1 MHVRH
6 ELQPVLN
13 LKHQRRERAVQ
24 PFRLVELLQR
34 LPVLASARVRDVVR
48 VGGGGRVGRRVSAE
62 RGLEAVL
69 AHAPDEERHRMP
81 RVSPAVRRPMRM
93 GGGVIVM
100 KSMIP
105 QRAREMRSGRSRKA
119 TTVTR
124 PGRGPR
130 DGAVGARRR
139 IRADIARMPY
149 VSNGTHP
156 RVHHTLRITRAPRV
170 LPDPIPPAPPRISL
184 RAQHPIR
191 DSPSL
196 DTLSRTPSTGSVVNR
211 RTRMRP
217 SILTDMFWSVVNL
230 IVAL

>member
-81 RVSPAVRRPMRM
+81 RVSPAVRRPMRV
-93 GGGVIVM
+93 GGGVLTM
-100 KSMIP
+100 KSMI
-105 QRAREMRSGRSRKA
+105 QRAREMRLGAAEKSHERHSPRARTERRCVRREATDPRGREGCPTSATVRIHASTPRRASHGRRASSREIPSLPRPRES
-119 TTVTR
+119 VSEPNTR
-124 PGRGPR
+124 
-130 DGAVGARRR
+130 
-139 IRADIARMPY
+139 Y
-149 VSNGTHP
+149 VTHP
-156 RVHHTLRITRAPRV
+156 
-170 LPDPIPPAPPRISL
+170 
-184 RAQHPIR
+184 
-191 DSPSL
+191 PS
-196 DTLSRTPSTGSVVNR
+196 TLSPEPLQQAR
-211 RTRMRP
+211 
-217 SILTDMFWSVVNL
+217 W
-230 IVAL
+230 